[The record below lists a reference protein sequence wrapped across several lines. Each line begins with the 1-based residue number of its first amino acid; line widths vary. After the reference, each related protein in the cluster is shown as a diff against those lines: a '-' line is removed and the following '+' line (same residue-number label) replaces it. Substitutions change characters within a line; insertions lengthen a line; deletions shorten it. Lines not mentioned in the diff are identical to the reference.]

1 MDLSTYSIVFLLIGY
16 FFLTYLSIDIFK
28 YFDRL
33 KEVFTSTSNYL
44 FNTSFDILGRNKK
57 HIDYIKNENL
67 KSFNA
72 RRDFYIFLV
81 LSIFLFSANVF
92 VLSTFFGEVSGL
104 DESIFGPFSDL
115 GFLQY
120 SHMVA
125 AVIILFEV
133 GLGILY
139 FYFEFGQEQDP
150 DEANYTGRLY
160 TISII
165 VGICVLVEGFIW
177 YQLSSILNEQ
187 GVLRLPEG
195 TSFIVTEILKGFLG
209 FFGAA
214 FTLGEY
220 YYGYSISK
228 AQNEIDESIIVK
240 IISILFFTFVS
251 IWTFL
256 GSGILFC
263 FHILVWALRLILEFI
278 ILPSKFILKSMRLFN
293 E

>member
-1 MDLSTYSIVFLLIGY
+1 
-16 FFLTYLSIDIFK
+16 
-28 YFDRL
+28 
-33 KEVFTSTSNYL
+33 
-44 FNTSFDILGRNKK
+44 
-57 HIDYIKNENL
+57 
-67 KSFNA
+67 
-72 RRDFYIFLV
+72 
-81 LSIFLFSANVF
+81 
-92 VLSTFFGEVSGL
+92 
-104 DESIFGPFSDL
+104 
-115 GFLQY
+115 
-120 SHMVA
+120 MVA

-139 FYFEFGQEQDP
+139 FYFEYGQEQDP

-160 TISII
+160 AISII

-177 YQLSSILNEQ
+177 YQLSNILNEQ
-187 GVLRLPEG
+187 GVLRMPEG

-240 IISILFFTFVS
+240 IISIIFFTFVS
-251 IWTFL
+251 LWTFV
-256 GSGILFC
+256 GSGILYC
-263 FHILVWALRLILEFI
+263 FHILVWALRLFLEFI

>member
-1 MDLSTYSIVFLLIGY
+1 MAFSTYSIIFLIARY
-16 FFLTYLSIDIFK
+16 FFLTFLSVDLFK

-33 KEVFTSTSNYL
+33 KEVFTNTSRYLFSTSYE
-44 FNTSFDILGRNKK
+44 ILGKNKK
-57 HIDYIKNENL
+57 HIDYIKNENQ

-72 RRDFYIFLV
+72 RRDFYIFLI

-104 DESIFGPFSDL
+104 DESIFGPFSDF

-187 GVLRLPEG
+187 GVLRMPEG
-195 TSFIVTEILKGFLG
+195 TSFVVTELLKGFLG

-240 IISILFFTFVS
+240 IISIIFFTFVS

-256 GSGILFC
+256 GSGILYC
-263 FHILVWALRLILEFI
+263 FHIIVWAIRLTLEFI

>member
-16 FFLTYLSIDIFK
+16 FFLTFLSTDIFK

-33 KEVFTSTSNYL
+33 KEVFTDTSNYL
-44 FNTSFDILGRNKK
+44 FNISYNILGRNKK
-57 HIDYIKNENL
+57 HIDYIKNENQ

-72 RRDFYIFLV
+72 RRDFYIFLI

-139 FYFEFGQEQDP
+139 FYFEYGQEQDP
-150 DEANYTGRLY
+150 DEANFTGRLY
-160 TISII
+160 AISLI

-187 GVLRLPEG
+187 GILRLPEG
-195 TSFIVTEILKGFLG
+195 TSFIVTEMLKGFLG

-214 FTLGEY
+214 FTMGEY

-228 AQNEIDESIIVK
+228 AQNEIDESIIIK
-240 IISILFFTFVS
+240 IISITFFTFVS
-251 IWTFL
+251 LWTFL
-256 GSGILFC
+256 GSGILYAL
-263 FHILVWALRLILEFI
+263 HIIVWFLRLLLEFF
-278 ILPSKFILKSMRLFN
+278 ILPSKFLLKSARLFN

>member
-57 HIDYIKNENL
+57 HIDYIKNENQ

-139 FYFEFGQEQDP
+139 FYFEYGQEQDP

-160 TISII
+160 AISII

-187 GVLRLPEG
+187 GILRMPEG
-195 TSFIVTEILKGFLG
+195 TSFVVTEVLKGFLG

-228 AQNEIDESIIVK
+228 AQNEIDESVIIK
-240 IISILFFTFVS
+240 IISIIFFTFVS
-251 IWTFL
+251 LWTFL
-256 GSGILFC
+256 ASGVLYI
-263 FHILVWALRLILEFI
+263 FHVIVWFLRLLLEFI
-278 ILPSKFILKSMRLFN
+278 ILPSKFLLKSARLFN

>member
-57 HIDYIKNENL
+57 YIDYIKNENQ

-139 FYFEFGQEQDP
+139 FYFEYGQEQDP

-160 TISII
+160 AISII

-187 GVLRLPEG
+187 GILRMPEG
-195 TSFIVTEILKGFLG
+195 TSFVVTEVLKGFLG

-228 AQNEIDESIIVK
+228 AQNEIDESVIIK
-240 IISILFFTFVS
+240 IISIIFFTFVS
-251 IWTFL
+251 LWTFL
-256 GSGILFC
+256 ASGVLYI
-263 FHILVWALRLILEFI
+263 FHVIVWFLRLLLEFI
-278 ILPSKFILKSMRLFN
+278 ILPSKFLLKSARLFN

>member
-1 MDLSTYSIVFLLIGY
+1 MAFSTYSIIFFIVCY
-16 FFLTYLSIDIFK
+16 FFLTFLSVDLFK

-33 KEVFTSTSNYL
+33 KEVFTYTSRYL
-44 FNTSFDILGRNKK
+44 FNTSYEILGKNKK
-57 HIDYIKNENL
+57 HIDYIKNENQ

-72 RRDFYIFLV
+72 RRDFYIFLI

-104 DESIFGPFSDL
+104 DESIFGPFSDF

-160 TISII
+160 AISII

-187 GVLRLPEG
+187 GVLRMPEG
-195 TSFIVTEILKGFLG
+195 TSFLVNEILKGFLG

-240 IISILFFTFVS
+240 ILSIIFFTFVS

-256 GSGILFC
+256 GSGILYC
-263 FHILVWALRLILEFI
+263 FHIIVWAIRLTLEFI

>member
-33 KEVFTSTSNYL
+33 KEVFTDTSNYL
-44 FNTSFDILGRNKK
+44 FNISYNILGRNKK
-57 HIDYIKNENL
+57 HIDYIKNENQ

-72 RRDFYIFLV
+72 RRDFYIFLI

-139 FYFEFGQEQDP
+139 FYFEYGQEQDP
-150 DEANYTGRLY
+150 DEANFTGRLY
-160 TISII
+160 AISLI

-187 GVLRLPEG
+187 GILRMPEG

-214 FTLGEY
+214 FTMGEY

-228 AQNEIDESIIVK
+228 AQNEIDESIIIK
-240 IISILFFTFVS
+240 IISIIFFTFVS
-251 IWTFL
+251 LWTFL
-256 GSGILFC
+256 GSGILYAL
-263 FHILVWALRLILEFI
+263 HIIVWFLRLLLEFF
-278 ILPSKFILKSMRLFN
+278 ILPSKFLLKSARLFN

>member
-1 MDLSTYSIVFLLIGY
+1 MELSTYSIVFLLIGY

-33 KEVFTSTSNYL
+33 KEVFTSTSSYL

-57 HIDYIKNENL
+57 HIDYIKNENQ

-139 FYFEFGQEQDP
+139 FYFEYGQEQDP

-160 TISII
+160 AISII

-187 GVLRLPEG
+187 GILRMPEG
-195 TSFIVTEILKGFLG
+195 TSFVVTEVLKGFLG

-228 AQNEIDESIIVK
+228 AQNEIDESVIIK
-240 IISILFFTFVS
+240 IISIIFFTFVS
-251 IWTFL
+251 LWTFL
-256 GSGILFC
+256 ASGALYI
-263 FHILVWALRLILEFI
+263 FHVIVWFLRLLLEFI
-278 ILPSKFILKSMRLFN
+278 ILPSKFLLKSARLFN

>member
-1 MDLSTYSIVFLLIGY
+1 MAFSTYSILFFVVCY
-16 FFLTYLSIDIFK
+16 FFLTFLSVDLFK

-33 KEVFTSTSNYL
+33 KEVFTNTSRYL
-44 FNTSFDILGRNKK
+44 FSISYEILGKNKK
-57 HIDYIKNENL
+57 HINYIKNENL

-72 RRDFYIFLV
+72 RRDFYIFLI

-160 TISII
+160 AISII
-165 VGICVLVEGFIW
+165 VAICVLVEGFIW

-187 GVLRLPEG
+187 GVLRMPEG

-240 IISILFFTFVS
+240 IISIIFFTFVS

-256 GSGILFC
+256 GSGILYC
-263 FHILVWALRLILEFI
+263 FHIIVWAVRLSLEFI